1 MTMGLELQARLGHEP
16 GDPQEGGDLASAGIH
31 IGNSDGRRVWVQPG
45 AAELCGDEDR
55 APSEAEHRAK
65 KVADMTDAI
74 GLTAEQAQKAEGIIK
89 NAQSEIRTIRD
100 KSEAEVDVVRMNTR
114 GEMRT
119 FLTPEQLPKF
129 EQYIQRMD
137 EQRKKQKEAQQVK

>member
-1 MTMGLELQARLGHEP
+1 LGTATGGVFGYSLARR
-16 GDPQEGGDLASAGIH
+16 SY
-31 IGNSDGRRVWVQPG
+31 
-45 AAELCGDEDR
+45 AATKTV

>member
-1 MTMGLELQARLGHEP
+1 MNPDIRKKAAIWLALVFVLGTATGGVFGYSLARR
-16 GDPQEGGDLASAGIH
+16 SY
-31 IGNSDGRRVWVQPG
+31 
-45 AAELCGDEDR
+45 AATKTV

-100 KSEAEVDVVRMNTR
+100 KSDTEVDVVRMKTR
-114 GEMRT
+114 ADMRT

-129 EQYIQRMD
+129 EQYVQRLD
-137 EQRKKQKEAQQVK
+137 EERKKQKEAQRVK